1 LEKRE
6 KIERNLVGGKN
17 KNIKRELTI
26 RKRKG
31 VK

>member
-6 KIERNLVGGKN
+6 KIERNLVGRKN

-26 RKRKG
+26 GKRKG